1 MYVNNLQQL
10 HSALSVASGRPS
22 KETPNRAYCSYW
34 DCCAENIVPPENK
47 SVPQEPY
54 WRHTH
59 IHTDC
64 ERFPNVSSPC
74 SSPLIHPWLIKDK
87 KLLLPTAPSA
97 GILLCFPSVL
107 PAFYSF
113 LWREQQS
120 VERTRANHVTSLLL
134 MSLKTTVC
142 ENILVLREKKRMG
155 SSALFLQMMNEY
167 PQLLLQDK

>member
-1 MYVNNLQQL
+1 MLIISSSCIQHYLWLLGGLPRKLQTEHIAAIETAVL
-10 HSALSVASGRPS
+10 KILSHLKISLYHRSLTGD
-22 KETPNRAYCSYW
+22 T
-34 DCCAENIVPPENK
+34 
-47 SVPQEPY
+47 
-54 WRHTH
+54 HT
-59 IHTDC
+59 HTDC

-74 SSPLIHPWLIKDK
+74 SSPLIHPWLIKDN

-142 ENILVLREKKRMG
+142 ENILVLREKKRME